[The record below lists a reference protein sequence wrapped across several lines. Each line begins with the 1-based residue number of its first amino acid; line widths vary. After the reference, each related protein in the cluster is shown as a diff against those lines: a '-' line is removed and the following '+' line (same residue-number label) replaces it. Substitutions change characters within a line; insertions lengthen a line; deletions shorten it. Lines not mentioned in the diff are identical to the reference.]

1 MENTTIKTFPVTG
14 MSCATC
20 ARNVE
25 NMLKAQPGVKSA
37 SVNYANASAMLEMES
52 GEADMHALKVAVQS
66 IGYDLLVREDDPAQL
81 DELIGSQYTRLKR
94 NTTWAIILALPVVFI
109 SMFLMQMPYASIIM
123 LVLTTPVIL
132 VFGRSFFI
140 NAFRQAKHGQTNMD
154 TLVAMSTG
162 IAYLFSVFNTLFPD
176 FWHRRGMHPHVYF
189 EAATVIIAFILLGKV
204 LEDRAKAKTSS
215 AIKKLVGLQPR
226 EVTFLDESG
235 AEKEISITAVRAGD
249 RLLVKP
255 GDRIPVD
262 GEIWSGSSSVDESTI
277 TGESMPVEKQ
287 AGDKVLTGT
296 FNLNGSFV
304 LLARQ
309 VGSET
314 LLAHIIEMVKQ
325 AQGSK
330 APVQKTADRIAGIF
344 VPVVMAIA
352 VISFIAWMIFGGEND
367 LARALLAM
375 VTVLIIACPC
385 ALGLA
390 TPTAIMVGMGKGA
403 ENGILIKD
411 AASLETIHK
420 VNAVVL
426 DKTGTL
432 TEGKPVVTDM
442 LWFVSGEEQQL
453 AEQVLFT
460 METQSAHPLAE
471 AVAESIRAKA
481 VNKVI
486 LNSFENLSGKGIIG
500 THDSKRYL
508 SGNLKLAENSGVVLT
523 DQQLQLI
530 LKLQLKARTV
540 ICFAREKELLALIAL
555 ADKLKETSH
564 DAVQKLRDQ
573 GIEVYMLTGDN
584 SQTAAVIGN
593 QAGIDN
599 IRAGL
604 MPSEKAAFVEQL
616 QAKGKVVAMAGDGI
630 NDAQA
635 LARADVSIAMG
646 RGSDIAIDV
655 AGMTIISSDLR
666 QISKAIRLSR
676 YTVNTI
682 RQNLFWAFFYNLIGI
697 PVAAGILYPLWGFM
711 LNPMIAAA
719 AMAMS
724 SVSVVTNSLRL
735 KGKSL

>member
-1 MENTTIKTFPVTG
+1 MGKISIKTFPVTG
-14 MSCATC
+14 MSCASC

-25 NMLKAQPGVKSA
+25 NMLKAQPGVNSA
-37 SVNYANASAMLEMES
+37 SVNYANASALLEMES
-52 GEADMHALKVAVQS
+52 GEADMHALKAAVQS
-66 IGYDLLVREDDPAQL
+66 IGYDLLVQEDDPGQL

-162 IAYLFSVFNTLFPD
+162 IAYLFSVFNTLFPE

-235 AEKEISITAVRAGD
+235 KEKEVPISAVRAGD

-296 FNLNGSFV
+296 FNLNGSFE

-330 APVQKTADRIAGIF
+330 APAQKTADRIAGIF

-352 VISFIAWMIFGGEND
+352 VISFIAWMIFGGKND
-367 LARALLAM
+367 LAQALLAM

-481 VNKVI
+481 VNKVV
-486 LNSFENLSGKGIIG
+486 LSSFENLSGKGIIG
-500 THDSKRYL
+500 SHDSKRYL
-508 SGNLKLAENSGVVLT
+508 SGNLKLAETSGVIIT

-530 LKLQLKARTV
+530 LELQLKARTV

-555 ADKLKETSH
+555 ADKMKETSLE
-564 DAVQKLRDQ
+564 AIQKLREQ

-584 SQTAAVIGN
+584 SQTAAVIGA

-604 MPSEKAAFVEQL
+604 MPAEKAAFVEQL
-616 QAKGKVVAMAGDGI
+616 QARGKVVAMAGDGI
-630 NDAQA
+630 NDAHA
-635 LARADVSIAMG
+635 LAQADVSIAMG

-666 QISKAIRLSR
+666 QISKAILLSR

-697 PVAAGILYPLWGFM
+697 PVAAGVLYPLWGFM

-735 KGKSL
+735 KGKRL